1 VKAPA
6 LGLKGGYASPESE
19 KMPMRLQTQFAD
31 TLLAEIPRL
40 RAYARLMTNDG
51 VKADQEVE
59 ETLKRALANEDCLH
73 NRRQLHVGLFTILRN
88 LLAHDHNL
96 RHADV
101 HDNPSA
107 SLETANKNVRI
118 TEPLGSVLL
127 LLGFE
132 DREAVILSVAVG
144 FSDLE
149 IAGICGC
156 ELEMVSLR
164 VCRGLARLAEVQR
177 NSDENH
183 RKHASPIAAG
193 GVIPAY

>member
-1 VKAPA
+1 MRIHRKQ
-6 LGLKGGYASPESE
+6 
-19 KMPMRLQTQFAD
+19 KMPVHLQTQFSV

-59 ETLKRALANEDCLH
+59 ETLKRALANEDRLH
-73 NRRQLHVGLFTILRN
+73 NRHQLQMALFTILRN
-88 LLAHDHNL
+88 FLAHGHNL
-96 RHADV
+96 RRSDF
-101 HDNPSA
+101 HDNSSA

-118 TEPLGSVLL
+118 IEPLGSALL

-132 DREAVILSVAVG
+132 DREAVVLSAAVG

-156 ELEMVSLR
+156 ELEMVSGR
-164 VCRGLARLAEVQR
+164 MCRGLAR
-177 NSDENH
+177 
-183 RKHASPIAAG
+183 
-193 GVIPAY
+193 